1 MHSCERCGY
10 ETNRLSNLKKHLQ
23 RKIPCEAK
31 QGDVAPSILLNK
43 LHSNE
48 NIPKKVHCNK
58 CGKEYADYCGL
69 LFHQKRG
76 CQQENIQN
84 TLQNTI
90 RNIVQSEIEK
100 FKGTVV
106 NANHYGDNII
116 NFNLNNYGNENLSY
130 LTTDFLDDCVKR
142 LNNGMKNLVQHIHF
156 NPQVPENRNI
166 RVLSK
171 KQNLLETFRDG
182 AWHPC
187 DKNNTLDEMI
197 KKGYRILFQHFLN
210 TTLDS
215 EGISDQI
222 SKYFVNLM
230 NRETEEY
237 FQLRRDL
244 YVMILDNTLYVLS
257 L

>member
-1 MHSCERCGY
+1 M
-10 ETNRLSNLKKHLQ
+10 SNQKSRNSRAQ
-23 RKIPCEAK
+23 
-31 QGDVAPSILLNK
+31 LLM
-43 LHSNE
+43 L
-48 NIPKKVHCNK
+48 I
-58 CGKEYADYCGL
+58 
-69 LFHQKRG
+69 
-76 CQQENIQN
+76 
-84 TLQNTI
+84 
-90 RNIVQSEIEK
+90 
-100 FKGTVV
+100 
-106 NANHYGDNII
+106 
-116 NFNLNNYGNENLSY
+116 
-130 LTTDFLDDCVKR
+130 DDCVKR
-142 LNNGMKNLVQHIHF
+142 LNNGMKNLVQYIHF